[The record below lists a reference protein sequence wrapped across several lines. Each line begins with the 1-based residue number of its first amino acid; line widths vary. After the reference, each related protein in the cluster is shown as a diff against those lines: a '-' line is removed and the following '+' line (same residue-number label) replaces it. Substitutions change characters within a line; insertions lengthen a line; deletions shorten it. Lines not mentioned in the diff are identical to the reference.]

1 MRLTLMKTLP
11 LFSVVTFLFGAT
23 SVAADPP
30 VDAGPPPSPAET
42 AAIAEL
48 GKLGIEVRP
57 IAAGINWRSASLRP
71 GPAKPDAKIF
81 TFLKDVASLQ
91 ELNLAGVQ
99 LADADLAQLA
109 GLANLRVLHLE
120 KTPTTDTMLGH
131 LKGLK
136 NLTYLN
142 LYGTQI
148 TDAGLPQL
156 KELTN
161 LKSLYVFET
170 KVTDAG
176 IAALQPALPKLRIVK
191 GWTAEDIA
199 KLTAKVEEKKPA
211 PPPAPTPENKAAEAE
226 IAEAQKKLDALNGEI
241 AKRREARGKLT
252 AGTPEYETANK
263 AVQDMKPQIAAA
275 TAAVE
280 AAKAKLKK

>member
-1 MRLTLMKTLP
+1 MKTFLP
-11 LFSVVTFLFGAT
+11 ASLMLLAAVTAI
-23 SVAADPP
+23 SADAP
-30 VDAGPPPSPAET
+30 VDAGPAPTE
-42 AAIAEL
+42 AATKAVAEL
-48 GKLGIEVRP
+48 GKLGVEVRP
-57 IAAGINWRSASLRP
+57 IAAGINWRSASVRVT
-71 GPAKPDAKIF
+71 GAKPDPKIF
-81 TFLKDVASLQ
+81 TSLKDVANLQ
-91 ELNLAGVQ
+91 ELDLAGMQVT
-99 LADADLAQLA
+99 DADLAQLA

-120 KTPTTDTMLGH
+120 KTPTADAMLVH
-131 LKGLK
+131 LKGFK

-156 KELTN
+156 KELAN

-176 IAALQPALPKLRIVK
+176 IAALQPTLPKLRIVK

-199 KLTAKVEEKKPA
+199 KLTAKAEEKKPA
-211 PPPAPTPENKAAEAE
+211 APTSPENKAVEAE
-226 IAEAQKKLDALNGEI
+226 IAEAQKKVDGVNAEL
-241 AKRREARGKLT
+241 AKRREARAKFT

-263 AVQDMKPQIAAA
+263 PVQDLKPELAKAM
-275 TAAVE
+275 AAVE

>member
-1 MRLTLMKTLP
+1 MKTLS
-11 LFSVVTFLFGAT
+11 LLAVFVASTAAIAG
-23 SVAADPP
+23 AADPP
-30 VDAGPPPSPAET
+30 IDPGPAPSGAET
-42 AAIAEL
+42 TAIAEL

-57 IAAGINWRSASLRP
+57 IAAGINWRSAGLRP
-71 GPAKPDAKIF
+71 GAAKPDPKIF
-81 TFLKDVASLQ
+81 TLLKDVASLQ

-99 LADADLAQLA
+99 LSEADLAQLA
-109 GLANLRVLHLE
+109 GLVNLRVLHLE
-120 KTPTTDTMLGH
+120 KTPTTDAMLAH
-131 LKGLK
+131 VKGLK

-142 LYGTQI
+142 LYGTPV

-156 KELTN
+156 KELAN

-176 IAALQPALPKLRIVK
+176 IAALQPSLPKLRIVK

-211 PPPAPTPENKAAEAE
+211 PAAASTPENKAVEAE
-226 IAEAQKKLDALNGEI
+226 IAEAQKKLDGLNTEI
-241 AKRREARGKLT
+241 AKRREARAKLT
-252 AGTPEYETANK
+252 AGTPEYEAANK
-263 AVQDMKPQIAAA
+263 AVQDFKPQVAAA
-275 TAAVE
+275 TAVVE